1 VATSRVTEPEVL
13 DLLTRLVEKSLVVYE
28 EDEQSRGRY
37 RLLDT
42 VRQYAREKLAAE
54 VGSDTAPRRHRD
66 YFLAL
71 AEAANEKLQ
80 GSEQVEWLKRLDQEH
95 DNLRESLDECRVDRE
110 GGEAGLRLAAAVQ
123 RFWQIRG
130 YFAEAEA
137 RSRAALE
144 HPGARE
150 RTRTRAQALTGAGAL
165 AHIQAHYE
173 TARIRLE
180 EALSIWQAVGD
191 RAGLAR
197 CLVSLGNV
205 AVRQG
210 DYERGLLLYE
220 DALEQSR
227 RSGSRPLEANAL
239 NSLGIV
245 AQEQGEYVLARTR
258 YEEALAISGELGD
271 RIGEATALG
280 NLGIVAKA
288 QGDWERARAC
298 YEESL
303 AIRRALGE
311 RRGTVV
317 ALINLGEL
325 ACEQGDFGTALSLL
339 REGLHHCREF
349 GDRRDAAAG
358 LQELGELFEAMG
370 NLTRAAQLQ
379 GAAASLRDSLAAP
392 VPPSER
398 PALDRHLS
406 ALRAA
411 LGEEAFEVAYAAGR
425 ARSWEQAIAYTL
437 EEGDG

>member
-1 VATSRVTEPEVL
+1 VSRIREPEVL

-28 EDEQSRGRY
+28 EDDHGQGRY
-37 RLLDT
+37 RLLET
-42 VRQYAREKLAAE
+42 VRQYTREKLAAE
-54 VGSDTAPRRHRD
+54 VRSDTFPQRHRD

-71 AEAANEKLQ
+71 AEAANEKLE
-80 GSEQVEWLKRLDQEH
+80 GSEQAEWLKRLDQEH
-95 DNLRESLDECRVDRE
+95 DNLRESLDECRADRE

-130 YFAEAEA
+130 YFAEAEV

-144 HPGARE
+144 HPGAQE

-165 AHIQAHYE
+165 AHMQAHYE
-173 TARIRLE
+173 TARIRLD
-180 EALSIWQAVGD
+180 EAISIWRALDD
-191 RAGLAR
+191 RPGPAR
-197 CLVSLGNV
+197 CLVTLGNV

-210 DYERGLLLYE
+210 NYERGLQLYA

-227 RSGSRPLEANAL
+227 RAGSRPLEANGL

-245 AQEQGEYVLARTR
+245 AQEQGEYVLARVR
-258 YEEALAISGELGD
+258 YEAALAISRELGD

-288 QGDWERARAC
+288 QGEWERARAC

-325 ACEQGDFGTALSLL
+325 ACEQGDFNTALSLL
-339 REGLHHCREF
+339 REGLQHCRDF
-349 GDRRDAAAG
+349 GDWRDAAAG
-358 LQELGELFEAMG
+358 LQELGELFEAVG
-370 NLTRAAQLQ
+370 NLRRAAQLQ

-392 VPPSER
+392 LAPSER
-398 PALDRHLS
+398 PALDRHLR
-406 ALRAA
+406 ALQAA
-411 LGEEAFEVAYAAGR
+411 LGEEAFDAAWEEGR
-425 ARSWEQAIAYTL
+425 AMPLEQAIAFAL
-437 EEGDG
+437 EEGGG